1 MPLYQQ
7 QTTLQ
12 GRGHAP
18 SVNYYAGIKAPVPA
32 APSIPKGEYKFN
44 IDLQSIGNAMV
55 QSSRDRKETEL
66 GLAKLDAAKQEKE
79 QIAAE
84 KQLKIDMSNALAQEI
99 SNVTDQLNQGLIN
112 DLTAARM
119 QKSIKDK
126 YRQYGVLNASEIY
139 STANAEDGGASTFLE
154 KRREQY
160 GSFEMGENNK
170 VLSKMW
176 EEIPSSR
183 NLSNAETIAMHYK
196 IEQAGAKAAAAVV
209 NNNNNSGTQEL
220 STLNKQI
227 LMEDGLDAAV
237 YQASTT
243 LSNIATT
250 SPSMS
255 PSQQV
260 QNAYENTFQYF
271 KGLGSSD
278 EVAMAA
284 ANSAMRRIKPYTD
297 LIQNGSKEE
306 KEFYQNKAAT
316 AKAQRALMMGQMFPA
331 QLLASEYDKIDF
343 SRWGVGYD
351 DISGKIIAPD
361 INVSTVN
368 QYAPT
373 SDGFVS
379 QAVPSAITFPNGQT
393 LPYTPETQWAVEN
406 QDKMLLAVV
415 SGKVPVGEYIGRP
428 AAISVTNMASS
439 QNVNARG
446 PVPRGQESIIAQ
458 NSERFNRSI
467 NTATAQNNLK
477 RQGEYDNVDYL
488 GLIKSQ
494 DTSKASTV
502 WSSDPEHWNQVY
514 FEHGRP
520 VQDSNFLFNYLRIAP
535 DGSLM
540 MTPTS
545 GVINTFADI
554 MAGRDFKNHVNAI
567 NAETNGLDP
576 QTRAAMSRRL
586 VNKSN
591 QGVLDANP
599 DTDVQLS
606 NKETLKETIGG
617 AALDVGTY
625 INNNWVNK
633 KIVPAEEKI
642 ANWMQQEW
650 FEPALKWYEEK
661 SYNLIKAYDDWRT
674 ANQLEDNWRNRGL
687 FMKGAAAEFVSTL
700 SEKADEALND
710 LNQTTP
716 EFLQLSQV
724 GLEDLLPQQDKGRK
738 VELGTIDINS
748 YEDLPVKLN
757 EDNSWSNFKYATIGA
772 DGWTYLVPTINM
784 SAEEA
789 LKANKYI
796 ARFEGEDERAVNMA
810 EQFGQRVRDYLIDRD
825 QPEVGQQNETN
836 GFSFQQPAF
845 TQPINEYFRDKP
857 VDYRALA
864 KASRIVKA
872 KNRQQEVEQE
882 QTLAHRL
889 RGVDE
894 AFINEFKNQTE
905 TNIENIIPIGRA
917 FAFWEIA
924 EQSGWTDAQRMLEET
939 NPSLANYA
947 TVNTVYA
954 VGKGVEALSDLI
966 TSTAIFLFGPTDI
979 KPVKYVQDLVKKDK
993 AGMIETGVDFI
1004 QAITKSPEERRKD
1017 IREDLLKAK
1026 EYIESVGNKKDLSD
1040 LYTGNDTWDMLRNL
1054 DYHLSRK

>member
-1 MPLYQQ
+1 MPLYKQ
-7 QTTLQ
+7 QTSLQ

-32 APSIPKGEYKFN
+32 APSLPKGEYKFN
-44 IDLQSIGNAMV
+44 IDLQSIGDAMF
-55 QSSRDRKETEL
+55 QASRYRKETEL
-66 GLAKLDAAKQEKE
+66 GLAKLEAAKQEQD

-99 SNVTDQLNQGLIN
+99 SDVTDQLNQGFIN
-112 DLTAARM
+112 NLTAARK
-119 QKSIKDK
+119 QKTIKDK
-126 YRQYGVLNASEIY
+126 YRQYGILNASEIY
-139 STANAEDGGASTFLE
+139 NTANAEDGGASTFLK

-160 GSFEMGENNK
+160 GSFEMEENNK

-176 EEIPSSR
+176 TDIPSSR
-183 NLSNAETIAMHYK
+183 NLPNAETIAMHYK
-196 IEQAGAKAAAAVV
+196 IEQAGARAAAAVV

-237 YQASTT
+237 YQATTT

-271 KGLGSSD
+271 KSLGSSD

-306 KEFYQNKAAT
+306 KEFYQNKANT

-343 SRWGVGYD
+343 SNWGVEYD
-351 DISGKIIAPD
+351 GMGKIIAPD
-361 INVSTVN
+361 IGVSTVN

-379 QAVPSAITFPNGQT
+379 QAVPTAITFPNGQT
-393 LPYTPETQWAVEN
+393 LPYTPETQWAVAN

-428 AAISVTNMASS
+428 AAVSVTNMASS

-446 PVPRGQESIIAQ
+446 PVPRGQENIIAQ

-488 GLIKSQ
+488 GIIKSQ

-520 VQDSNFLFNYLRIAP
+520 VQDSNILFNYLRVAP

-545 GVINTFADI
+545 GVINTFADV
-554 MAGRDFKNHVNAI
+554 MAGRDFKNHINAI
-567 NAETNGLDP
+567 NTETNGLDP

-586 VNKSN
+586 VNKGN

-599 DTDVQLS
+599 DTDIQLTD
-606 NKETLKETIGG
+606 KATLKESIGG
-617 AALDVGTY
+617 ATLDVWEY
-625 INNNWVNK
+625 INKNLVNK
-633 KIVPAEEKI
+633 TIVPAEERI

-650 FEPALKWYEEK
+650 FEPALKWYEDK
-661 SYNLIKAYDDWRT
+661 AYNLIKAYDDWRT
-674 ANQLEDNWRNRGL
+674 DNKLEDNWRNRGL
-687 FMKGAAAEFVSTL
+687 FLKGASAEFVGSFA
-700 SEKADEALND
+700 ENADNIFNE
-710 LNQTTP
+710 LNQTP
-716 EFLQLSQV
+716 SQA
-724 GLEDLLPQQDKGRK
+724 GLEGLLPQQDKGRK
-738 VELGTIDINS
+738 VEAGTIDINS
-748 YEDLPVKLN
+748 YEDLPVKFN
-757 EDNSWSNFKYATIGA
+757 EDGSFSNFKYATIGA
-772 DGWTYLVPTINM
+772 DGWTYIVPTINM

-789 LKANKYI
+789 LKANKYV

-810 EQFGQRVRDYLIDRD
+810 EQFGKRIREYLINRD
-825 QPEVGQQNETN
+825 QPVVEQQNETN
-836 GFSFQQPAF
+836 AFSFQQPAF
-845 TQPINEYFRDKP
+845 TQPIDESFRNTT
-857 VDYRALA
+857 VNWRNLA
-864 KASRIVKA
+864 KAVRIVKA
-872 KNRQQEVEQE
+872 KDKQQEIQQE
-882 QTLAHRL
+882 QTLVHSL
-889 RGVDE
+889 RGVTDTFKDE
-894 AFINEFKNQTE
+894 FLKASEEASNTLLPVGKALAFY
-905 TNIENIIPIGRA
+905 
-917 FAFWEIA
+917 EIA
-924 EQSGWTDAQRMLEET
+924 DQSGWVDAQRMLEET
-939 NPSLANYA
+939 DSSLANYF
-947 TVNTVYA
+947 TVNLAYGT
-954 VGKGVEALSDLI
+954 GKSIEKSSDLI
-966 TSTAIFLFGPTDI
+966 TATAIYLFGPTDI
-979 KPVKYVQDLVKKDK
+979 KPVKFVQDLLKKDK
-993 AGMIETGVDFI
+993 AKLLDTGVDFI
-1004 QAITKSPEERRKD
+1004 QTISKAPDELREE
-1017 IREDLLKAK
+1017 IRTQLLKAK
-1026 EYIESVGNKKDLSD
+1026 ESIESIGNDKSYSD
-1040 LYTGNDTWDMLRNL
+1040 LYTGNDFWDLVRNG
-1054 DYHLSRK
+1054 DYHLARNK

>member
-7 QTTLQ
+7 QTSLQ

-18 SVNYYAGIKAPVPA
+18 SVNYYAGIKAPVPV
-32 APSIPKGEYKFN
+32 APSLPKGEYKFN
-44 IDLQSIGNAMV
+44 IDLQSIGDAMIQV
-55 QSSRDRKETEL
+55 SRDKKETEL
-66 GLAKLDAAKQEKE
+66 GLAKLEAAKQEQD

-84 KQLKIDMSNALAQEI
+84 KQLKVDMSNALAQEI
-99 SNVTDQLNQGLIN
+99 SDVTDQLNQGIIN
-112 DLTAARM
+112 DLAAARM

-139 STANAEDGGASTFLE
+139 NTANVEDGGASTFLE

-176 EEIPSSR
+176 EDIPSSR
-183 NLSNAETIAMHYK
+183 NLPNAETIAMHYK
-196 IEQAGAKAAAAVV
+196 IEQASARAAAAVV

-237 YQASTT
+237 YQAATT

-271 KGLGSSD
+271 KSLGSSD

-297 LIQNGSKEE
+297 LIQNGSEEE
-306 KEFYQNKAAT
+306 KTFYQNKAAT

-343 SRWGVGYD
+343 SNWGVEYVGMD
-351 DISGKIIAPD
+351 KIVAPS
-361 INVSTVN
+361 IGVSNVN
-368 QYAPT
+368 QYVPT

-379 QAVPSAITFPNGQT
+379 QAVPTAITFPNGQT
-393 LPYTPETQWAVEN
+393 LPYTPETQWAVAN

-428 AAISVTNMASS
+428 AAVSVTNMASS

-446 PVPRGQESIIAQ
+446 PVPRRQENIIAQ

-520 VQDSNFLFNYLRIAP
+520 VQDSNFLFNYLRVAP

-545 GVINTFADI
+545 GVINTFADV

-599 DTDVQLS
+599 DTDIQLTD
-606 NKETLKETIGG
+606 KATLKESIGG
-617 AALDVGTY
+617 TTLDVWEH
-625 INNNWVNK
+625 INKNLVNK
-633 KIVPAEEKI
+633 TIVPAEERV

-650 FEPALKWYEEK
+650 FEPALKWYEYK
-661 SYNLIKAYDDWRT
+661 AYNLIKAYDNWRT
-674 ANQLEDNWRNRGL
+674 DNKLEDNWRNRGL
-687 FMKGAAAEFVSTL
+687 FLKGAAAEFVS
-700 SEKADEALND
+700 SFAESADNIFNE
-710 LNQTTP
+710 LNQTP
-716 EFLQLSQV
+716 SQI

-738 VELGTIDINS
+738 VEAGTIDINS
-748 YEDLPVKLN
+748 YEDLPVKFN
-757 EDNSWSNFKYATIGA
+757 EDGSFSNFKYATIGT

-789 LKANKYI
+789 LKSNKYI

-810 EQFGQRVRDYLIDRD
+810 EQFGKRVRESLINRD
-825 QPEVGQQNETN
+825 KDLVEGLINPAQVGLENLKIEPKEFEKIDEAATKMVDKIKPEEKNVISVAVDALDKHNESLFAALKAGYTGDSKDMDELVKHYNRVGKEYGAIYQTLWLAVALNQFLAGSIAGVLEGSAETLADWIINYDKLMVGRVETQNE
-836 GFSFQQPAF
+836 
-845 TQPINEYFRDKP
+845 R
-857 VDYRALA
+857 
-864 KASRIVKA
+864 ASRRSRESIQR
-872 KNRQQEVEQE
+872 NVE
-882 QTLAHRL
+882 RYS
-889 RGVDE
+889 
-894 AFINEFKNQTE
+894 N
-905 TNIENIIPIGRA
+905 
-917 FAFWEIA
+917 
-924 EQSGWTDAQRMLEET
+924 
-939 NPSLANYA
+939 
-947 TVNTVYA
+947 
-954 VGKGVEALSDLI
+954 
-966 TSTAIFLFGPTDI
+966 
-979 KPVKYVQDLVKKDK
+979 KY
-993 AGMIETGVDFI
+993 
-1004 QAITKSPEERRKD
+1004 S
-1017 IREDLLKAK
+1017 
-1026 EYIESVGNKKDLSD
+1026 
-1040 LYTGNDTWDMLRNL
+1040 GNDTWDFYRMLDPNPL
-1054 DYHLSRK
+1054 EFE